1 MQKDL
6 AEVIVLA
13 AVTGRLITNDPQLL
27 KAARRLTEDIA
38 QTPDQTPLVIIGQGE
53 YAKKTYPEDIK

>member
-38 QTPDQTPLVIIGQGE
+38 QTPDIRPQTSE
-53 YAKKTYPEDIK
+53 EPE